1 MEDYIYLLALIA
13 WAVFAFYRKTRKRSE
28 SAGEMTGTPSRQGR
42 TTGLP
47 TLEEILLGEEPV
59 IPEPATASAPAWTEG
74 MSPVLEE
81 TAFEKEYKRRGISSI
96 EELDKPINMAPHNIS
111 EIQKHEIGSED
122 EGIGERSSAIDL
134 RKAVIYSEILNR
146 PYV

>member
-13 WAVFAFYRKTRKRSE
+13 WALFAFYRKSQKKRVNK
-28 SAGEMTGTPSRQGR
+28 GEMTGMPPRQGR

-74 MSPVLEE
+74 MSPVLDE
-81 TAFEKEYKRRGISSI
+81 TAFEKEYKKRGISSI
-96 EELDKPINMAPHNIS
+96 EELDKPMNMAPQDLS
-111 EIQKHEIGSED
+111 EIQKSEIGSED
-122 EGIGERSSAIDL
+122 EGIGERSTIIDL